1 MVSNYRGI
9 SLLDVLSKNLE
20 RQVYNEILV
29 LFALFLRTGSMV
41 SCQENPL
48 SQLSRVVHQF
58 AAALE
63 RRQQVDVIYLDFS
76 KAFDRLSHEKRLFK
90 LESLGIGGCL
100 LAWFQSYLSGRRHR
114 VVIDNESADFLPV
127 APGVSQGSISGPL
140 LFLLFYQ

>member
-29 LFALFLRTGSMV
+29 LLALFLPTGIMV

-48 SQLSRVVHQF
+48 SQLSRVVHQS

-76 KAFDRLSHEKRLFK
+76 KAFDRVSHEKRLFK
-90 LESLGIGGCL
+90 LECLGIGGSL
-100 LAWFQSYLSGRRHR
+100 LAWFQLYLSGRRHR
-114 VVIDNESADFLPV
+114 VVIDNESADFLPL